1 MNCNDSIN
9 MILLRDSG
17 ELSPLLQETLEAHL
31 KTCAPCRAS
40 VSALSGMHQVIQSMN
55 GTAMGPSLN
64 VTGVIHAAAQ
74 EQALRSRWT
83 ISPFWRVAMAA
94 AAVIALCLTGV
105 RFLSPSLPS
114 SQPYTASL
122 HPVATEL
129 VPLAALVM
137 GGTETAMD
145 SCYGDSDLAVLADQL
160 LILQGVK
167 TDAREDL
174 TGDPISPEDNRP
186 TTLQWNSSFE
196 SLPEIR
202 V

>member
-1 MNCNDSIN
+1 MNCNESIN

-17 ELSPLLQETLEAHL
+17 ELSPLQQETLEAHP
-31 KTCAPCRAS
+31 KAGAPCRAS
-40 VSALSGMHQVIQSMN
+40 VAALSGMHQVIHSMN
-55 GTAMGPSLN
+55 GNARGPSAK
-64 VTGVIHAAAQ
+64 VIDVIHAAAR
-74 EQALRSRWT
+74 EHTHRSRWT
-83 ISPFWRVAMAA
+83 ITPFWRVAMAA

-105 RFLSPSLPS
+105 RFMAPALPS

-167 TDAREDL
+167 TEARDDL
-174 TGDPISPEDNRP
+174 TGEPTSPEDNRP
-186 TTLQWNSSFE
+186 TTLQWNSNFE
-196 SLPEIR
+196 SLPERR